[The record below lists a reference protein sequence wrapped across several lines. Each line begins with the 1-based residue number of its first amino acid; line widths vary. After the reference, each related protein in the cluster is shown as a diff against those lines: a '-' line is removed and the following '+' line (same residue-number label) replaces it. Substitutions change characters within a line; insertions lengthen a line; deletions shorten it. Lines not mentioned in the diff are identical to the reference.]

1 MFALWAVE
9 DAESM
14 LGRERANARLPVF
27 SPAAL
32 SMAAMTLG
40 YPPVTALCVSLSS
53 ESKGFYDR
61 VL

>member
-14 LGRERANARLPVF
+14 LGREHANARLPMF

-40 YPPVTALCVSLSS
+40 
-53 ESKGFYDR
+53 
-61 VL
+61 

>member
-14 LGRERANARLPVF
+14 LGREHANARLPVF

-32 SMAAMTLG
+32 STAAVPSG
-40 YPPVTALCVSLSS
+40 
-53 ESKGFYDR
+53 
-61 VL
+61 

>member
-14 LGRERANARLPVF
+14 LGREHVNARLPVF

-40 YPPVTALCVSLSS
+40 
-53 ESKGFYDR
+53 
-61 VL
+61 